1 MELDVDGPAGMSP
14 NPKSFKSKPGCAV
27 VDPPAPLLLLL
38 LVAVVRSFH
47 WSSLEDKLGST
58 AWSVIFWGH

>member
-38 LVAVVRSFH
+38 LVAVERSFQ
-47 WSSLEDKLGST
+47 SSLEDKLGST
-58 AWSVIFWGH
+58 AWSVIFCGH

>member
-1 MELDVDGPAGMSP
+1 MELDVDGPGMSP

-58 AWSVIFWGH
+58 ARSVIFWGH

>member
-1 MELDVDGPAGMSP
+1 MELDVDGPGMSP
-14 NPKSFKSKPGCAV
+14 SANSFKSKPGCAV
-27 VDPPAPLLLLL
+27 VDPPVPLPLLLL